1 MAFPSPYGPQP
12 GNQFG
17 AGSLSAGTSG
27 LISAAGGLGSMRG
40 VPSGRS
46 SMDPSRLGEQAIR
59 QMRSKGNFGGAY
71 AVASNMFGQ
80 QQEQQKEQAGWSEIG
95 KLYQKM
101 TGQQP
106 ADTQQPQTPDITG
119 AMQRANV
126 NQAGWGLG
134 EANTGSREGNIAAA
148 KQAGT
153 FGAIVDRYNQVA
165 KGTGKMMD
173 ASGNIVDAPAPGA
186 TPAATPQTP
195 GANYVPNVA
204 STIAPG
210 IGVKAP
216 PPPPVNYVTRR

>member
-46 SMDPSRLGEQAIR
+46 STDPSRLGEQAIR

-71 AVASNMFGQ
+71 AVASNMAN
-80 QQEQQKEQAGWSEIG
+80 QEQEQAGWSAIG
-95 KLYQKM
+95 NLYNKM

-106 ADTQQPQTPDITG
+106 AATPG
-119 AMQRANV
+119 QAPNPAQALQGANV
-126 NQAGWGLG
+126 SQAGWGLG

-153 FGAIVDRYNQVA
+153 FGAIVDRYNQAA

-186 TPAATPQTP
+186 TPAVTTTPNPANNQTI
-195 GANYVPNVA
+195 GASA
-204 STIAPG
+204 G
-210 IGVKAP
+210 F
-216 PPPPVNYVTRR
+216 